1 MGISERLNQFIEY
14 KTKGSQVA
22 FAELMGWQPQYLN
35 KLLRG
40 GSFGFN
46 PIVSLLRKFPELDAR
61 WLILGDG
68 DMIMK
73 EHAECMIKNKL
84 ERLMQIESLMPYMSA
99 EQIQRISSGNM
110 EFTDEEV
117 KILSKKQK
125 SLQIQ

>member
-1 MGISERLNQFIEY
+1 MDISARLNQFIEY

-46 PIVSLLRKFPELDAR
+46 PIVSLLKKFPELDAR

-68 DMIMK
+68 EMIMK
-73 EHAECMIKNKL
+73 EYAGITIKNQL
-84 ERLMQIESLMPYMSA
+84 QRLIQIESLMPYMSA
-99 EQIQRISSGNM
+99 EQIQRISSGNIK
-110 EFTDEEV
+110 FTDEELNEL
-117 KILSKKQK
+117 KDKGRNGT
-125 SLQIQ
+125 